1 LIFTSFVS
9 PSEKLRKRSQGIEN
23 QKVSLTYKF
32 LMQFSGSLNK
42 NEEFIL
48 NKSVDQNYRITSQ
61 CVEEENIPSS
71 SFMWAGRSDFPDL
84 FAISLEG

>member
-48 NKSVDQNYRITSQ
+48 NKSVD
-61 CVEEENIPSS
+61 
-71 SFMWAGRSDFPDL
+71 
-84 FAISLEG
+84 